1 MKLSHSKLSTI
12 LSCPMSYYLS
22 YVMGISKKDTKPALA
37 IGSSVH
43 WGIEH
48 NTEDLTDYW
57 KNNGS
62 FRSRDDYGRDQL
74 LAEAMVHGYMKHK
87 DEIFEQMLTDPE
99 TGDKLQLI
107 EETHEL
113 YVTGKLKSKI
123 KGVEFHDFVG
133 IVDLL
138 LLTDKGF
145 IIIDYKTSSQVPDWN
160 NYLDQIYRYIF
171 LLQTAFPEVP
181 VIKVGIINIRKT
193 GIRQKKTENMSQFL
207 KRMQFEYEV
216 NDEDYVVYHEYPMAT
231 ISKSRIDEYVLNL
244 SKMADTAQVIADG
257 GCFYINFTAAN
268 GPYRSD
274 FWDIFYKTPGAE
286 VLYKISDRLWD
297 AETGTYLNSRDC
309 NATDMEVID
318 HDDILNKYSKFKEI
332 LDQYGEELGLALI
345 MKDYI
350 VDENLFAR
358 YYETYCHEKTESK
371 QSVNSA
377 K

>member
-37 IGSSVH
+37 IGSAVH

-57 KNNGS
+57 KDNGS

-87 DEIFEQMLTDPE
+87 DEIFEQMLTDHE

-138 LLTDKGF
+138 LLTDKDSLSLTIRLLLKYLNGTT
-145 IIIDYKTSSQVPDWN
+145 ILIRSIDTFSCFR
-160 NYLDQIYRYIF
+160 LR
-171 LLQTAFPEVP
+171 
-181 VIKVGIINIRKT
+181 
-193 GIRQKKTENMSQFL
+193 FL
-207 KRMQFEYEV
+207 KY
-216 NDEDYVVYHEYPMAT
+216 
-231 ISKSRIDEYVLNL
+231 L
-244 SKMADTAQVIADG
+244 S
-257 GCFYINFTAAN
+257 
-268 GPYRSD
+268 
-274 FWDIFYKTPGAE
+274 
-286 VLYKISDRLWD
+286 
-297 AETGTYLNSRDC
+297 
-309 NATDMEVID
+309 
-318 HDDILNKYSKFKEI
+318 
-332 LDQYGEELGLALI
+332 
-345 MKDYI
+345 
-350 VDENLFAR
+350 
-358 YYETYCHEKTESK
+358 
-371 QSVNSA
+371 
-377 K
+377 